1 MRLRVRALLVLSVF
15 FLLACPL
22 AAQEAQALH
31 PAIKW
36 VVTGGTWRAGRSSGY
51 HRLIVQ
57 DGDTSRL
64 TPRLIIQWIETEDDG
79 RLTVRHSQDVTA
91 IEPVWLL
98 GEPQLVPTR
107 QGCRATIAATNRQT
121 GHHAVWIVTVGG
133 PGVYSVSPQR

>member
-1 MRLRVRALLVLSVF
+1 MLVLSVF
-15 FLLACPL
+15 FLLVGSL

-36 VVTGGTWRAGRSSGY
+36 VVTGGTWRAGSSHGY

-64 TPRLIIQWIETEDDG
+64 SPRLVIQWIEEG
-79 RLTVRHSQDVTA
+79 SGHRLTVRHSQDVAA

-98 GEPQLVPTR
+98 GEPQLVPTA
-107 QGCRATIAATNRQT
+107 QGSRATIAATNRQT
-121 GHHAVWIVTVGG
+121 GRHAVWIVTVGG

>member
-1 MRLRVRALLVLSVF
+1 MLASVVL
-15 FLLACPL
+15 LLARPV
-22 AAQEAQALH
+22 AAQQATAVH
-31 PAIKW
+31 PAIMW
-36 VVTGGTWRAGRSSGY
+36 VVTGGAWHVGRSHGY
-51 HRLIVQ
+51 QRLIVQ

-64 TPRLIIQWIETEDDG
+64 TPRLVIQWIEEG
-79 RLTVRHSQDVTA
+79 ANHQLTLRHSQDVTA

-121 GHHAVWIVTVGG
+121 GTHAVWIVTVGG